1 MSTEQKKTPTIDD
14 LDWIP
19 HPSGL
24 GGEQARIDF
33 DNGYGLSVLRG
44 GSGTWYTRD
53 GTYEVAVMK
62 DGDVCYSTPITE
74 DVLGYVSAE
83 VVNDVIQRVME
94 LEA

>member
-44 GSGTWYTRD
+44 GVAHGTHETGLMR
-53 GTYEVAVMK
+53 
-62 DGDVCYSTPITE
+62 
-74 DVLGYVSAE
+74 L
-83 VVNDVIQRVME
+83 Q
-94 LEA
+94 L

>member
-1 MSTEQKKTPTIDD
+1 
-14 LDWIP
+14 
-19 HPSGL
+19 
-24 GGEQARIDF
+24 
-33 DNGYGLSVLRG
+33 
-44 GSGTWYTRD
+44 
-53 GTYEVAVMK
+53 MK